1 MSDNEKRVKRLIKDY
16 GKGTDGS
23 SPTLKQWHMLL
34 ALPASEPVSLI
45 NLFKMRER
53 AKYPRGSSAAPCS
66 GEEAFQRYA
75 SVSGGA
81 LEQVGGQFLLVS
93 PFKGGFVGAVGRLGS
108 YRDRHLSQH
117 RQSAVAIRKHR
128 IPTSL
133 YSPDSRMC
141 PPNCRYGL
149 TDDRYFA

>member
-1 MSDNEKRVKRLIKDY
+1 MFSMSENEKRVERLIKDY

-45 NLFKMRER
+45 NFFKMRER
-53 AKYPRGSSAAPCS
+53 AQYPRGSSAAPCS

-93 PFKGGFVGAVGRLGS
+93 PFKGGFVGQSEDWDLIAIGTYPNTDKV
-108 YRDRHLSQH
+108 LSLFENTEYQQAYIH
-117 RQSAVAIRKHR
+117 RTAACARQTVVMA
-128 IPTSL
+128 
-133 YSPDSRMC
+133 
-141 PPNCRYGL
+141 
-149 TDDRYFA
+149 